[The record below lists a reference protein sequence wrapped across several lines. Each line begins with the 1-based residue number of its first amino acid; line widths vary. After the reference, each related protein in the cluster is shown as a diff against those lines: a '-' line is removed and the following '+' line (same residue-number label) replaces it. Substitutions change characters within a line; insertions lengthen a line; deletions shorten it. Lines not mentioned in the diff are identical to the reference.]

1 MWQNKPDHSAGCSEG
16 KEFNHKLSMSTAK
29 ANVRVGVGVL
39 VRDPQDRKKVSEF
52 LYTYVSELCVIAK
65 DTLSSLYSVNACGV
79 YRYLLVCDETPMV
92 TEHWH
97 YLVVIWKCTKLG
109 KRYVYL
115 LSPF

>member
-1 MWQNKPDHSAGCSEG
+1 MALSESI
-16 KEFNHKLSMSTAK
+16 NHKDSMAK
-29 ANVRVGVGVL
+29 NNSNVRVGVGVL
-39 VRDPQDRKKVSEF
+39 VRDPKDRKKVSE
-52 LYTYVSELCVIAK
+52 LYKIDMLVSLCHCKK
-65 DTLSSLYSVNACGV
+65 DILSSLSIDACT
-79 YRYLLVCDETPMV
+79 YRYLLVCDEIPIV